1 MFVSL
6 HIVPYKYVASP
17 IYLFCSTFLFKGSL
31 QIFPFSHCVSPKT
44 DGGIYSVLFK
54 SRHSTIRVHHNRAK
68 CIASRG
74 AICIVCP
81 TCTSKDHRLE
91 APNSDAYVTLSRN
104 PICTDMAV
112 SREFSAA
119 GAATPS
125 SNAIARLSV
134 AHKNALC
141 FVGRCVMAG
150 FGVRLRFQSVT

>member
-1 MFVSL
+1 MCNVYF
-6 HIVPYKYVASP
+6 
-17 IYLFCSTFLFKGSL
+17 
-31 QIFPFSHCVSPKT
+31 
-44 DGGIYSVLFK
+44 DE
-54 SRHSTIRVHHNRAK
+54 
-68 CIASRG
+68 
-74 AICIVCP
+74 
-81 TCTSKDHRLE
+81 DHRLE
-91 APNSDAYVTLSRN
+91 ARNSDAYVTLSRN

-125 SNAIARLSV
+125 SNAIARLSG